1 MSSSKTVSKS
11 VPYGTLNRVVK
22 ELLKE
27 MKKTGIN
34 PTKEYVEA
42 LQSCVVGT
50 FCFHLPFK
58 IITSVYILHPI
69 RDLIH
74 ASNHKYTVFIRKLTN
89 SALEEARKRSNAKK
103 KKKKGKVKMKMMNPE
118 DVVNGLASIDMSA
131 LKDDLEAKLVEIK
144 KDETEQKNRKRKR
157 KLAQPS
163 EEELKE
169 QQRKLFEAATKAMMQ
184 SST

>member
-1 MSSSKTVSKS
+1 M
-11 VPYGTLNRVVK
+11 
-22 ELLKE
+22 
-27 MKKTGIN
+27 
-34 PTKEYVEA
+34 
-42 LQSCVVGT
+42 
-50 FCFHLPFK
+50 
-58 IITSVYILHPI
+58 
-69 RDLIH
+69 
-74 ASNHKYTVFIRKLTN
+74 FIRKLTS